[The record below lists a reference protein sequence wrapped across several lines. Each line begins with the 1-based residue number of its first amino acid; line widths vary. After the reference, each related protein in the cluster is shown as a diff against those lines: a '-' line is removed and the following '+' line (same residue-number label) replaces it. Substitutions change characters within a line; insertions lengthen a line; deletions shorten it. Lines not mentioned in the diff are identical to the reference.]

1 MSSNS
6 VSNDDMFENFLKY
19 ELSDEQSD
27 EEIEAVEEGDD
38 EFFDALNDSCDKTK
52 RRNER
57 LKVTKTIN

>member
-6 VSNDDMFENFLKY
+6 VSNDDMFENFLN